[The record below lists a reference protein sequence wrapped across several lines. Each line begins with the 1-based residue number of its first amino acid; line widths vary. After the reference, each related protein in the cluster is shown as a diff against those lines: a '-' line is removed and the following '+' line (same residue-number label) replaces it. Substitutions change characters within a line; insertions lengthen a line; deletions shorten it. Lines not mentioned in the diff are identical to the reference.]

1 MKSKKILSLGIVCS
15 LLLTVFLS
23 GCGKSP
29 SETQEKV
36 ETVQEMET
44 AESGGSNIAETV
56 TVSTEEKVLAQE
68 IMKKYSAGA
77 VEYDGKVFKVDRT
90 EPIVLDLGYDPW
102 SMDMDIEEAFAVYQD
117 AELKYR
123 VDIGGYEYDNETG
136 KLTITPPYYGIGELE
151 SSELDLSHLKGN
163 YLAEN
168 DENSWGTLGRYY
180 LASYVDAENGK
191 VLDKPV
197 ITVIQINAELT
208 SPQMV
213 FSPTDDGYAC
223 FTWQEVQGADGYLLF
238 KINKDETGYWEIASA
253 YADVKENK
261 WSGQNE
267 DMVSEYGFGVLE
279 ANSRFVQFFISDDS
293 QSWMEENA
301 EELLIYD
308 DDTAYNE
315 YWDEYYGMIA
325 YNSTGCSSMSNLMS
339 AKDLAHML
347 PSKPAVHANEEA
359 YLETKGTQNM
369 PAVMN
374 VTMCDGTTA
383 QKVMDYDFESIVKE
397 EENNFFVISA
407 KGLKTPFVREIH
419 VFDVNWDTFDADIEI
434 VKERQEK
441 LKNKGG
447 NVAPSLTI
455 DENVTDEKPEIEQ
468 KEPEQEKESEQK
480 KTAEEQEKKAD
491 VDEPSEEDSS
501 PADSHIKKI
510 EVQVTANSALS
521 EYIAYQMLDTK
532 GAIDISAFPEA
543 ADTEKVVDAFFEA
556 QYQNPLVLGVQGGSI
571 DTEKRILYVEYDFD
585 KGVTAQKQE
594 EIKQR
599 VEEIIKEIITDDM
612 SDAQKGN
619 AINKWLCENA
629 VYDNDALANAE
640 LYSFTRV
647 DEEFYDSFTAYGIL
661 LDGVG
666 VCASYS
672 AAYKL
677 LADAAGIDSVV
688 VTGYLDGSVPH
699 AWNKVM
705 LDDKWYIVDA
715 TNNDNDMIEN
725 ALLNLSDAEA
735 GSTLVEDDR
744 FVMDGH
750 VDDYMAK
757 ETKEEYYRATQRYFD
772 REEISK
778 ELADLLVS
786 DGKAVLRTRY
796 DIDDEIFYEI
806 AQEAANKAQK
816 SVNGFYWMGVI
827 NLQE

>member
-1 MKSKKILSLGIVCS
+1 MKSKKIISLGIACS
-15 LLLTVFLS
+15 LVLTMFLP
-23 GCGKSP
+23 GCGKAAD
-29 SETQEKV
+29 EMQEIV
-36 ETVQEMET
+36 ETVQEAETTESGENNMSET
-44 AESGGSNIAETV
+44 AE
-56 TVSTEEKVLAQE
+56 VSTEENTLAQE

-77 VEYDGKVFKVDRT
+77 GEYDGKVLKVDRT
-90 EPIVLDLGYDPW
+90 EPIVLELGYNPW
-102 SMDMDIEEAFAVYQD
+102 SMDTDIEEAFSVYQD
-117 AELKYR
+117 AELKFP
-123 VDIGGYEYDNETG
+123 VDIGGYDYDNETG

-151 SSELDLSHLKGN
+151 SSELDLSHIN
-163 YLAEN
+163 ESYLAEN
-168 DENSWGTLGRYY
+168 EDNGWGTLAQYY
-180 LASYVDAENGK
+180 LATYVDVQTGK
-191 VLDKPV
+191 MLDKPI
-197 ITVIQINAELT
+197 ITVIKVNTELAT
-208 SPQMV
+208 PQMV

-223 FTWQEVQGADGYLLF
+223 FTWQEVQGAEGYLLF

-253 YADVKENK
+253 FADVKENQ
-261 WSGQNE
+261 WTCLDE
-267 DMVSEYGFGVLE
+267 AMVSEYGSGVLE

-301 EELLIYD
+301 EELLLD
-308 DDTAYNE
+308 DDIAYDE
-315 YWDEYYGMIA
+315 YWDEYYGLVA

-359 YLETKGTQNM
+359 YLDTRGTQNM

-383 QKVMDYDFESIVKE
+383 QKVMDYDFDSIVKE
-397 EENNFFVISA
+397 EENNYFVISA

-419 VFDVNWDTFDADIEI
+419 VYDVNWDTFDADIAI

-455 DENVTDEKPEIEQ
+455 DEETEQ
-468 KEPEQEKESEQK
+468 TEPVQEEEPTEEPERKE
-480 KTAEEQEKKAD
+480 
-491 VDEPSEEDSS
+491 DESSEEEKDNS

-510 EVQVTANSALS
+510 EVQVTATCALS
-521 EYIAYQMLDTK
+521 EYIAHQMLETEE
-532 GAIDISAFPEA
+532 AIDISAFPEA

-585 KGVTAQKQE
+585 KNITSQKQD

-599 VEEIIKEIITDDM
+599 VEEIVNEIITDDM

-705 LDDKWYIVDA
+705 LDDEWYIVDS

-744 FVMDGH
+744 FVMNGH
-750 VDDYMAK
+750 VDDYMAG
-757 ETKEEYYRATQRYFD
+757 ETKEEYYRATKRYFD
-772 REEISK
+772 REQISQ